1 MTSSSRPRIA
11 LLTASVGSG
20 HVRAA
25 QAAAAALRQHA
36 EPEGAAR
43 THDMRIQVF
52 DALEDSSA
60 AFRTLYR
67 DGYLALVR
75 HAPRLVGMLYDG
87 TDRARS
93 GPSDPVRRAIQR
105 RALSRFSDR
114 LAAFAPDLVVST
126 HFLTSEWFAWMR
138 RRRVIECPMV
148 TVVTDLHPHAIWL
161 HGPCEAVCVSSDSAA
176 GIVRAAAR
184 AECAEVT
191 GIPIDPEFARSLTRD
206 DAALAIGDARD
217 GIGGGPVDPER
228 RRVLFSTGGCCVGPV
243 RQMWSSLL
251 DLPHDIEVVA
261 ICGHSARAKASL
273 DSLARDRG
281 AEDRVRV
288 IGFTDRMHAW
298 MAASDALV
306 GKPGGLTSAE
316 CRARGLPMVIA
327 CAVPGQEDRNAH
339 CMERWGCAIRCP
351 SPSDA
356 GAVVRS
362 LMDDRQRLAAMS
374 ASALAHAQP
383 HSAQDVAAVVH
394 RVSGITALTSRA
406 CTMTDMSR
414 RASPPRASRA
424 SPMSSAP
431 SPASG

>member
-25 QAAAAALRQHA
+25 QAAAAALREHA
-36 EPEGAAR
+36 KPDGAAR
-43 THDMRIQVF
+43 AHDMRIQVF

-87 TDRARS
+87 TDRARG

-105 RALSRFSDR
+105 RALSRFADR
-114 LAAFAPDLVVST
+114 LAAFAPDVVVST

-138 RRRVIECPMV
+138 RRRVIDCPMV

-161 HGPCEAVCVSSDSAA
+161 HGPCEAVCVSSDGAA
-176 GIVRAAAR
+176 GIVRASAHADH
-184 AECAEVT
+184 AEVT
-191 GIPIDPEFARSLTRD
+191 GIPIDPAFAQPMSRE
-206 DAALAIGDARD
+206 DAARAVGRA
-217 GIGGGPVDPER
+217 GGAASDRPVDPSR
-228 RRVLFSTGGCCVGPV
+228 PRVIFSTGGCCVGPV

-251 DLPHDIEVVA
+251 ELPRNIELVA
-261 ICGHSARAKASL
+261 ICGHSARAKATL
-273 DSLARDRG
+273 ESLARERG
-281 AEDRVRV
+281 AADRVRV

-351 SPSDA
+351 SPVDA
-356 GAVVRS
+356 GSVVHS
-362 LMDDRQRLAAMS
+362 LMDDRHRLATMS

-383 HSAQDVAAVVH
+383 HSARDVAAVVH
-394 RVSGITALTSRA
+394 RASGIGHLPSPA
-406 CTMTDMSR
+406 CTVTDTPR
-414 RASPPRASRA
+414 RAAQPRASRA
-424 SPMSSAP
+424 SARSSAP

>member
-20 HVRAA
+20 HTRAA
-25 QAAAAALRQHA
+25 QAAAAALRNHA
-36 EPEGAAR
+36 HTDR
-43 THDMRIQVF
+43 TTCAHDMRIQVF

-93 GPSDPVRRAIQR
+93 GPTDPVRRAIQR
-105 RALSRFSDR
+105 RALSRLSER

-138 RRRVIECPMV
+138 RRRIIDCPMV

-191 GIPIDPEFARSLTRD
+191 GIPIDPAFAQPLSREQAVRL
-206 DAALAIGDARD
+206 LGDARH
-217 GIGGGPVDPER
+217 GIAGGPPDPSR
-228 RRVLFSTGGCCVGPV
+228 PRVIFSTGGCCVGPV
-243 RQMWSSLL
+243 RQMWASLL
-251 DLPHDIEVVA
+251 ELPREIELVA
-261 ICGHSARAKASL
+261 ICGHSARARETLAA
-273 DSLARDRG
+273 LARARG

-288 IGFTDRMHAW
+288 LGFTDRMHAW
-298 MAASDALV
+298 MAAADALV

-339 CMERWGCAIRCP
+339 CMERGGCAVRCTAP
-351 SPSDA
+351 AGA

-362 LMDDRQRLAAMS
+362 LMSDRGRLGAMS
-374 ASALAHAQP
+374 QAALAHAQP
-383 HSAQDVAAVVH
+383 DSARAVAAVVQ
-394 RVSGITALTSRA
+394 RIGGTMRA
-406 CTMTDMSR
+406 APAHR
-414 RASPPRASRA
+414 RAVVAA
-424 SPMSSAP
+424 
-431 SPASG
+431 

>member
-20 HVRAA
+20 HTRAA
-25 QAAAAALRQHA
+25 QAAAAALRELSHA
-36 EPEGAAR
+36 DR
-43 THDMRIQVF
+43 TTRAHDMRIQVF
-52 DALEDSSA
+52 DALEDSNA

-93 GPSDPVRRAIQR
+93 GPADPVRRAIQR

-138 RRRVIECPMV
+138 RRRAIDCPMV

-161 HGPCEAVCVSSDSAA
+161 HGPCEAVCVSSESAA

-184 AECAEVT
+184 TEQAEVT
-191 GIPIDPEFARSLTRD
+191 GIPIDPAFAQPMSREQAVRIVSE
-206 DAALAIGDARD
+206 G
-217 GIGGGPVDPER
+217 GHGSVGGPVDAARP
-228 RRVLFSTGGCCVGPV
+228 RVIFSTGGCCVGPV
-243 RQMWSSLL
+243 RQMWESLL
-251 DLPHDIEVVA
+251 ELPRDIELVA
-261 ICGHSARAKASL
+261 ICGHSAKAREHL
-273 DSLARDRG
+273 EALARQRG

-298 MAASDALV
+298 MAAADALV

-339 CMERWGCAIRCP
+339 CMERWGCALRCTTP
-351 SPSDA
+351 ADA

-362 LMDDRQRLAAMS
+362 LMSDRGRLSAMS
-374 ASALAHAQP
+374 EAALAHAQP
-383 HSAQDVAAVVH
+383 NSARAVAAVVQRVGGTIRLPQPHH
-394 RVSGITALTSRA
+394 RDVVAA
-406 CTMTDMSR
+406 
-414 RASPPRASRA
+414 
-424 SPMSSAP
+424 
-431 SPASG
+431 

>member
-1 MTSSSRPRIA
+1 MTPARRPRIA

-25 QAAAAALRQHA
+25 QAAAVALRQHA

-43 THDMRIQVF
+43 AHDMRIQVF

-87 TDRARS
+87 TDRART
-93 GPSDPVRRAIQR
+93 GPTDPVRRAIQR
-105 RALSRFSDR
+105 RALSRLADR
-114 LAAFAPDLVVST
+114 LAAFSPDLVVST

-138 RRRVIECPMV
+138 RRRVIDCPMV

-176 GIVRAAAR
+176 GIVQATAR

-191 GIPIDPEFARSLTRD
+191 GIPIDPAFAMPLSRD
-206 DAALAIGDARD
+206 EAAVALGDARH
-217 GIGGGPVDPER
+217 GIAGGPIDPAR

-243 RQMWSSLL
+243 QQMWESLL
-251 DLPHDIEVVA
+251 ELPHHIEVVA
-261 ICGHSARAKASL
+261 ICGHSVRAKAHLESI
-273 DSLARDRG
+273 ARERG

-288 IGFTDRMHAW
+288 IGFTDGMHAW

-339 CMERWGCAIRCP
+339 CMERWGCALRCP

-356 GAVVRS
+356 GAVVHS
-362 LMDDRQRLAAMS
+362 LMSDPHRLAAMS
-374 ASALAHAQP
+374 AAALAHAQP

-394 RVSGITALTSRA
+394 RVSGIADLPSRA
-406 CTMTDMSR
+406 CTTTDTSR
-414 RASPPRASRA
+414 SARLPRTLRTSPR
-424 SPMSSAP
+424 SSAH